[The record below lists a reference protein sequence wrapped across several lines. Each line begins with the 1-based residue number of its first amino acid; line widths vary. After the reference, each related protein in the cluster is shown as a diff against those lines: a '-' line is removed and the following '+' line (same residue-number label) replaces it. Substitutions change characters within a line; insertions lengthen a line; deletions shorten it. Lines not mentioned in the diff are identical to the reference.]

1 MSQNLNVLLKI
12 IHKIFIVTW
21 WLVLQFFIGKK
32 KEIFLNEPCVDDK
45 FLEGSYNKIIE
56 GSDVS
61 INNDNVISS
70 EFEVSPK
77 KEKIEQFAK
86 KILEDWFF
94 SNKEYPYASKA
105 DIVELISK
113 THLDEKSIRRWLYNK
128 RYRTQTHQR
137 KGFSEIDKKVL
148 LEFFHNQNNHPGP
161 ADLELLGK
169 ILQKDEKKIRSWFN
183 IMRHR
188 KKNQN

>member
-45 FLEGSYNKIIE
+45 FLEGSYNKNIE

-77 KEKIEQFAK
+77 KA
-86 KILEDWFF
+86 
-94 SNKEYPYASKA
+94 
-105 DIVELISK
+105 VEL
-113 THLDEKSIRRWLYNK
+113 EKN
-128 RYRTQTHQR
+128 
-137 KGFSEIDKKVL
+137 
-148 LEFFHNQNNHPGP
+148 
-161 ADLELLGK
+161 
-169 ILQKDEKKIRSWFN
+169 
-183 IMRHR
+183 
-188 KKNQN
+188 